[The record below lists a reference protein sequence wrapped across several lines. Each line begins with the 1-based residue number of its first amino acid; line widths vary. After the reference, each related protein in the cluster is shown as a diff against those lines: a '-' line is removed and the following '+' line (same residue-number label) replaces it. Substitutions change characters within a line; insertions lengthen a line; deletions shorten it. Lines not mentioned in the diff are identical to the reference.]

1 MLQTDKHT
9 LNHHI
14 YHPDH
19 IITILLKQLN
29 LVKLFND
36 YSWSLFLTCHPVDRL
51 EQSTTDDDRVMMIR
65 FSRLDKIQEVKRSHH
80 HSSHVVVQA
89 PVGVVLHH
97 LDKYLSLP
105 YCSTYLVVA

>member
-1 MLQTDKHT
+1 M
-9 LNHHI
+9 
-14 YHPDH
+14 
-19 IITILLKQLN
+19 ITILLKQVD

-51 EQSTTDDDRVMMIR
+51 EQSTTDDRVMMIR

-89 PVGVVLHH
+89 PVGVVLDH
-97 LDKYLSLP
+97 LDKYLSLS